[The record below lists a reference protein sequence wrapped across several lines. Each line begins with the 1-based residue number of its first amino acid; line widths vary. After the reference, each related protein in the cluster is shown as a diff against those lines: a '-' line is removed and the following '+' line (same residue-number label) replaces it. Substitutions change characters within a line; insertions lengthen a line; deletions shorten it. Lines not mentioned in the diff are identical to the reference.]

1 MLNCRVKHIT
11 SSSIVVVIEFP
22 WITLGRNCDILF
34 IPGMIKLGSENFPV
48 TYLKSTN
55 YLILV
60 SCVNQKLWSLS
71 HLIMLNCRVKHITS
85 SSIVVVI
92 QFPWIIL
99 GRNCHILFIPG
110 MIKLGSENF
119 TATYLKSAN
128 YFNLVSYCV
137 SRKLIS
143 LSHLS
148 MLTSYKFRILV
159 AFWAPFDLYS
169 ALKKLNTCIIL
180 LNAWQHR
187 ISHKTLSARAN
198 L

>member
-1 MLNCRVKHIT
+1 MVIFFHPRNDKKWFWKFCVNQKLISLSHLSMLNCRVKHIT
-11 SSSIVVVIEFP
+11 SFSTVVVIQFP
-22 WITLGRNCDILF
+22 WIIWGRNCHILF

-48 TYLKSTN
+48 TYLKSIN
-55 YLILV
+55 YLNLV

-71 HLIMLNCRVKHITS
+71 HL
-85 SSIVVVI
+85 
-92 QFPWIIL
+92 
-99 GRNCHILFIPG
+99 
-110 MIKLGSENF
+110 
-119 TATYLKSAN
+119 
-128 YFNLVSYCV
+128 
-137 SRKLIS
+137 
-143 LSHLS
+143 S
-148 MLTSYKFRILV
+148 MLTSYKFRTLV

>member
-1 MLNCRVKHIT
+1 MVLKILCQSKINITIAFEHAKLSCETYHLLFYSSCNCH
-11 SSSIVVVIEFP
+11 
-22 WITLGRNCDILF
+22 ILF

-48 TYLKSTN
+48 TYLKSIN
-55 YLILV
+55 YLNLV

-71 HLIMLNCRVKHITS
+71 HL
-85 SSIVVVI
+85 
-92 QFPWIIL
+92 
-99 GRNCHILFIPG
+99 
-110 MIKLGSENF
+110 
-119 TATYLKSAN
+119 
-128 YFNLVSYCV
+128 
-137 SRKLIS
+137 
-143 LSHLS
+143 S
-148 MLTSYKFRILV
+148 MLTSYKFRTLV

>member
-1 MLNCRVKHIT
+1 MKHII
-11 SSSIVVVIEFP
+11 SSSTVVVIQFP
-22 WITLGRNCDILF
+22 WIIWGQNCHILF

-48 TYLKSTN
+48 TYLKSTSHLN
-55 YLILV
+55 LV

-71 HLIMLNCRVKHITS
+71 HLSMLNCRVKHITS

-128 YFNLVSYCV
+128 YFNLVSYRV
-137 SRKLIS
+137 SRKLTS
-143 LSHLS
+143 LSHLC
-148 MLTSYKFRILV
+148 MLTSCKFRTLV
-159 AFWAPFDLYS
+159 AFWAQFDLYS